1 MVFVVTVVI
10 VTATISTSF
19 AVIVV
24 VVISTIVTFVAV
36 AVAVTGS
43 VVDEAV
49 VNKIETDFWSGY
61 FLFMYFLS
69 LEHQLRFQ
77 IEFQFRFQFSTFYYQ
92 DASSSS
98 FSFIEIQLSG
108 FFLSLRAS
116 PVMNEWIFV
125 KLQRLN
131 FKRKRLLFEMIIS
144 VPRWLVS
151 KENAKG

>member
-1 MVFVVTVVI
+1 MWLVFVVTVVI

-69 LEHQLRFQ
+69 LEHQLN
-77 IEFQFRFQFSTFYYQ
+77 
-92 DASSSS
+92 
-98 FSFIEIQLSG
+98 
-108 FFLSLRAS
+108 FFMRKASLRQTCRRFGTATF
-116 PVMNEWIFV
+116 PT
-125 KLQRLN
+125 
-131 FKRKRLLFEMIIS
+131 
-144 VPRWLVS
+144 S
-151 KENAKG
+151 KSSL

>member
-1 MVFVVTVVI
+1 MWLVFVVTVVI

-36 AVAVTGS
+36 TGS
-43 VVDEAV
+43 VVDGAV
-49 VNKIETDFWSGY
+49 GNKIETAFWSGY
-61 FLFMYFLS
+61 LFMFFFS

-77 IEFQFRFQFSTFYYQ
+77 IEFQFRFQFSTFYCQ